1 MLISWHRFILRNTD
15 RGLDCVAL
23 TTDHRKRCSN
33 LDLLNIIETILMS
46 DFPLPLQP
54 SKEPSMELSISQR
67 FEIERFSRAID
78 ATADPE
84 DLKRIAKQLLQ
95 AWQTQKAATNWV
107 IGQQLGVIP
116 SP

>member
-1 MLISWHRFILRNTD
+1 M
-15 RGLDCVAL
+15 
-23 TTDHRKRCSN
+23 
-33 LDLLNIIETILMS
+33 LNIVEIFLMS
-46 DFPLPLQP
+46 DSPLAPQP
-54 SKEPSMELSISQR
+54 APDSMMELSISQR

-95 AWQTQKAATNWV
+95 AWHTQKAATNWV

>member
-1 MLISWHRFILRNTD
+1 
-15 RGLDCVAL
+15 
-23 TTDHRKRCSN
+23 
-33 LDLLNIIETILMS
+33 
-46 DFPLPLQP
+46 
-54 SKEPSMELSISQR
+54 MELSVSQR

-95 AWQTQKAATNWV
+95 AWHTQKAATNWV

-116 SP
+116 PA